1 MSRFDI
7 AKPVNFPQV
16 FSTEEEHFPLSANET
31 VTVPTIQA
39 QRYKILYL
47 LGQPL
52 NLIILPSYG
61 SSFCPYGYNF
71 QLFNPGLCFPD
82 LATVFLSEDT
92 SSCAAPAPVPIRDGG
107 WLPPACRPAP
117 KPSGSRP
124 LAPRSPHRTQCTP
137 HGRPFSAAPSYFP
150 TPQVPQGSCHEV
162 CPPSF
167 GPDPRAPHAPGR
179 ASAPT

>member
-7 AKPVNFPQV
+7 AKPANFPQV

-61 SSFCPYGYNF
+61 PSFCPYGYNF
-71 QLFNPGLCFPD
+71 QLFNPGLFP
-82 LATVFLSEDT
+82 
-92 SSCAAPAPVPIRDGG
+92 
-107 WLPPACRPAP
+107 
-117 KPSGSRP
+117 
-124 LAPRSPHRTQCTP
+124 
-137 HGRPFSAAPSYFP
+137 
-150 TPQVPQGSCHEV
+150 
-162 CPPSF
+162 
-167 GPDPRAPHAPGR
+167 
-179 ASAPT
+179 